1 MGILYYGNTLFLVM
15 ILAKSIAILLIN
27 QKIQSVDTIVETKI
41 TDLEIR
47 ITHQEAAI
55 EEMNGVLLKQ
65 HQLIESLRAELV
77 MLQRQLRDM
86 GTGNDADVSQE
97 PPPPHY

>member
-1 MGILYYGNTLFLVM
+1 V
-15 ILAKSIAILLIN
+15 K
-27 QKIQSVDTIVETKI
+27 EKI

-47 ITHQEAAI
+47 LTHQEAAI

-65 HQLIESLRAELV
+65 HQLIESLKAELAL
-77 MLQRQLRDM
+77 LQRELRDI
-86 GTGNDADVSQE
+86 GTSNVGDISQE

>member
-1 MGILYYGNTLFLVM
+1 M
-15 ILAKSIAILLIN
+15 
-27 QKIQSVDTIVETKI
+27 ETKI

-55 EEMNGVLLKQ
+55 EEMNAVLLKQ
-65 HQLIESLRAELV
+65 HQLIESLKSELAL
-77 MLQRQLRDM
+77 LQRQLRDI
-86 GTGNDADVSQE
+86 GSSNVVDASQE

>member
-1 MGILYYGNTLFLVM
+1 MVGGI
-15 ILAKSIAILLIN
+15 
-27 QKIQSVDTIVETKI
+27 IVETKI

-47 ITHQEAAI
+47 LTHQEAAI

-65 HQLIESLRAELV
+65 HQLIESLRAELST
-77 MLQRQLRDM
+77 LQRQLRDL
-86 GTGNDADVSQE
+86 GTGNVGDVSQE

>member
-1 MGILYYGNTLFLVM
+1 LPVIFFILFNTQETL
-15 ILAKSIAILLIN
+15 
-27 QKIQSVDTIVETKI
+27 SVEEKI

-47 ITHQEAAI
+47 LTHQEAAI

-65 HQLIESLRAELV
+65 HQLIESLRAELAT
-77 MLQRQLRDM
+77 LQRQLIDM
-86 GTGNDADVSQE
+86 GTSNVGDVSQE

>member
-1 MGILYYGNTLFLVM
+1 
-15 ILAKSIAILLIN
+15 
-27 QKIQSVDTIVETKI
+27 VETKI

-47 ITHQEAAI
+47 LTHQDAAI

-65 HQLIESLRAELV
+65 HQLIESLRAELALV
-77 MLQRQLRDM
+77 QRQMSDM
-86 GTGNDADVSQE
+86 GSSDIVDASQE

>member
-1 MGILYYGNTLFLVM
+1 M
-15 ILAKSIAILLIN
+15 LLIN
-27 QKIQSVDTIVETKI
+27 QGIQPVDITVETKI

-47 ITHQEAAI
+47 LTHQEAAI

-65 HQLIESLRAELV
+65 HRLIESLRAELDI
-77 MLQRQLRDM
+77 LQRQLRDM
-86 GTGNDADVSQE
+86 STSNVGDVSQE

>member
-1 MGILYYGNTLFLVM
+1 M
-15 ILAKSIAILLIN
+15 
-27 QKIQSVDTIVETKI
+27 ETKI

-47 ITHQEAAI
+47 LTHQEAAI

-65 HQLIESLRAELV
+65 HQLIESLRAELAL
-77 MLQRQLRDM
+77 LQRQLRDM
-86 GTGNDADVSQE
+86 GSGNVADISQE

>member
-1 MGILYYGNTLFLVM
+1 
-15 ILAKSIAILLIN
+15 
-27 QKIQSVDTIVETKI
+27 VETKI

-65 HQLIESLRAELV
+65 HQLIESLRAELAL
-77 MLQRQLRDM
+77 LQRQLRDI
-86 GTGNDADVSQE
+86 GSSNIADASQE

>member
-1 MGILYYGNTLFLVM
+1 
-15 ILAKSIAILLIN
+15 
-27 QKIQSVDTIVETKI
+27 VEEKI

-47 ITHQEAAI
+47 LTHQEAAI

-65 HQLIESLRAELV
+65 HQLIESLKAELT

-86 GTGNDADVSQE
+86 GAGNGADVSQE

>member
-1 MGILYYGNTLFLVM
+1 M
-15 ILAKSIAILLIN
+15 
-27 QKIQSVDTIVETKI
+27 ETKI

-47 ITHQEAAI
+47 LTHQEAAI

-65 HQLIESLRAELV
+65 HQLIESLRAELAL
-77 MLQRQLRDM
+77 LQRQLRDI
-86 GTGNDADVSQE
+86 GSSNVADVSQE